1 MKDKDIYIYI
11 FFFFF
16 IVQTAVYCRLFR
28 RGSLSYLMEILEM
41 EARNRE
47 FESDGTK
54 LLEAK
59 LIWKKFFRA

>member
-1 MKDKDIYIYI
+1 M
-11 FFFFF
+11 
-16 IVQTAVYCRLFR
+16 QTAVYCRLFR